1 MLYRHVFDKIPTEF
15 HGIFGVFVNLAGF
28 RGFTWI
34 SRRPREISEALLQA
48 EPPRIDR
55 FHCHATKK
63 FTENSPVEKAKKMR
77 CYERLIFKQLVQVSG
92 LCGPQ
97 FLSHLPKCFTHLCR
111 TLYGNAI
118 LVHGFGAPIW
128 PPKINKNIR
137 SSLFLLKLFLF
148 TRKLAYVRINTS
160 SNT

>member
-1 MLYRHVFDKIPTEF
+1 MYLIRFLPNFTVVWEF
-15 HGIFGVFVNLAGF
+15 LWIQQDFADLPEF
-28 RGFTWI
+28 RGSATARNIRSPVTGRASPYRSFSL
-34 SRRPREISEALLQA
+34 SRN
-48 EPPRIDR
+48 
-55 FHCHATKK
+55 KK
-63 FTENSPVEKAKKMR
+63 MIENSPVEKAKKMR

>member
-1 MLYRHVFDKIPTEF
+1 MLYRHVFDKISTEF
-15 HGIFGVFVNLAGF
+15 RGILGVFVYLVGF

-34 SRRPREISEALLQA
+34 SRFCDCAKYQKPCFRQ
-48 EPPRIDR
+48 
-55 FHCHATKK
+55 KK
-63 FTENSPVEKAKKMR
+63 MIENHPVEKSKKMR
-77 CYERLIFKQLVQVSG
+77 CYKRLIFKQLVQVSG

-97 FLSHLPKCFTHLCR
+97 FPSYLPKCFMHLCR
-111 TLYGNAI
+111 ALYGNAV
-118 LVHGFGAPIW
+118 LVHRFGAPIW
-128 PPKINKNIR
+128 PPKINKNIL